1 VLSTLRAPWRA
12 GQPELSTRWFTT
24 AQRQRV
30 VVFGALTLL
39 ATVAACLLVLAL
51 PVGTATA
58 VVVWL
63 VLIAVAWEPRVG
75 LLVTLAMVGFYENNS
90 PDQMMIPGQYFYSG
104 LGSYVGMGGILP
116 SPIELLLGLS
126 AVIWFV
132 KGLVRHRFD
141 FRPGTLKWPMALFA
155 LAILLGTLRGFVG
168 RGQLNF
174 ILWEVRFLV
183 YMVVCYYLATNTI
196 RTRTHV
202 RWVVA
207 ISLVTMTLFGMEGV
221 YRKLA
226 LIDTGVIVL
235 PMEFA
240 YSHESVIFWGSLI
253 LLVIAQFTFGAPAWQ
268 RLLGAIGLPLC
279 MAAML
284 LSERRSGQI
293 GMIMGFLALT
303 LVFLMIKRK
312 AFYFFC
318 VPVILAFLV
327 YLPIFWNNTS
337 PLGQPA
343 RAIRSLKEP
352 DPRDF
357 ASNLYREMEKI
368 NIYTTIR
375 RNPLVGVGFG
385 RPFIVVVQMIDVSW
399 WPLWNYQPHNNIM
412 WIWIKMGPAG
422 YILFWTVMGG
432 GLMRSAYLAKKMK
445 SPEAKV
451 FALLTL
457 SALMTTLVFDYVDL
471 ALTGPRAT
479 VLIGTLLGTLAVLE
493 KVFDEAPPALQPT
506 GAGAGPPDPS

>member
-1 VLSTLRAPWRA
+1 
-12 GQPELSTRWFTT
+12 
-24 AQRQRV
+24 
-30 VVFGALTLL
+30 
-39 ATVAACLLVLAL
+39 
-51 PVGTATA
+51 
-58 VVVWL
+58 
-63 VLIAVAWEPRVG
+63 
-75 LLVTLAMVGFYENNS
+75 
-90 PDQMMIPGQYFYSG
+90 
-104 LGSYVGMGGILP
+104 
-116 SPIELLLGLS
+116 
-126 AVIWFV
+126 
-132 KGLVRHRFD
+132 
-141 FRPGTLKWPMALFA
+141 
-155 LAILLGTLRGFVG
+155 
-168 RGQLNF
+168 
-174 ILWEVRFLV
+174 
-183 YMVVCYYLATNTI
+183 
-196 RTRTHV
+196 
-202 RWVVA
+202 
-207 ISLVTMTLFGMEGV
+207 
-221 YRKLA
+221 
-226 LIDTGVIVL
+226 
-235 PMEFA
+235 
-240 YSHESVIFWGSLI
+240 
-253 LLVIAQFTFGAPAWQ
+253 
-268 RLLGAIGLPLC
+268 
-279 MAAML
+279 
-284 LSERRSGQI
+284 
-293 GMIMGFLALT
+293 MGFLALT
-303 LVFLMIKRK
+303 LVFLIIKRK

-412 WIWIKMGPAG
+412 WVWIKMGPAG

-432 GLMRSAYLAKKMK
+432 GLMRSAYLAKTMK

-493 KVFDEAPPALQPT
+493 KVFDQAPPALQST